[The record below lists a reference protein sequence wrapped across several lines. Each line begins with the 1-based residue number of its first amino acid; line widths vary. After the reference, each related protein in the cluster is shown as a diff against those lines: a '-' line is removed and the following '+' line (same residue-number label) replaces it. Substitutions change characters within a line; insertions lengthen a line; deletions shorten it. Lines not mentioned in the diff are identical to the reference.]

1 MATALPPVPDRLKAV
16 APYVKIAAEHDARDP
31 VIAYWCRLYAL
42 QNGMKVDRSSSD
54 CRVFL
59 MAYMDWLE
67 KEKSLRK
74 DDEAISS
81 DVVAQA
87 HIENRALKLF
97 LWADGEDRAARF
109 NKNVVK
115 AFYTAGFLFD
125 ILTTFGELTE
135 EITNHRKY
143 ARWKAA
149 YIHRCLKNGEQPI
162 PGPLKGDD
170 EGFEE
175 DAGAVGGM
183 GGPSPS
189 NGPEGEASG
198 SDDPFVPS
206 PSNGP
211 EGEASGSDDPF
222 VPSFPQMG
230 GAHAPGFVLPPVQ
243 PAGGATGGPR
253 LSYGDGQPGLVSLPV
268 PTPGS
273 QAPPSTPSGSA
284 QPSPSM
290 TPLDLPRAASESR
303 VLPATVIGG
312 LRGAGLSPSLLLRD
326 WFLGILVS

>member
-1 MATALPPVPDRLKAV
+1 MATALPPVPDRLKSV

-42 QNGMKVDRSSSD
+42 QNGMKVDRSSTD

-67 KEKSLRK
+67 KEKALRK

-97 LWADGEDRAARF
+97 LWADGEDRAGHF
-109 NKNVVK
+109 NKNVIK

-189 NGPEGEASG
+189 NGPDGDSSG
-198 SDDPFVPS
+198 ND
-206 PSNGP
+206 
-211 EGEASGSDDPF
+211 EPF

-230 GAHAPGFVLPPVQ
+230 GAHAPGFVLPPAPPSGVG
-243 PAGGATGGPR
+243 ATGGATGGRGSSR
-253 LSYGDGQPGLVSLPV
+253 LPYGGDGQPGLASLPV

-290 TPLDLPRAASESR
+290 TPLDLPRAASELCI
-303 VLPATVIGG
+303 LP
-312 LRGAGLSPSLLLRD
+312 
-326 WFLGILVS
+326 

>member
-1 MATALPPVPDRLKAV
+1 M
-16 APYVKIAAEHDARDP
+16 
-31 VIAYWCRLYAL
+31 
-42 QNGMKVDRSSSD
+42 
-54 CRVFL
+54 
-59 MAYMDWLE
+59 
-67 KEKSLRK
+67 KEKTLRK
-74 DDEAISS
+74 DNEAITS

-125 ILTTFGELTE
+125 ILATFGELTE

-149 YIHRCLKNGEQPI
+149 YIHRCLRSGEAPI

-175 DAGAVGGM
+175 DAGAVGGV
-183 GGPSPS
+183 GSGSS
-189 NGPEGEASG
+189 NGQEGASG
-198 SDDPFVPS
+198 GEDTEVP
-206 PSNGP
+206 
-211 EGEASGSDDPF
+211 
-222 VPSFPQMG
+222 PSFP
-230 GAHAPGFVLPPVQ
+230 ART
-243 PAGGATGGPR
+243 GGATGFTGPVPGFR
-253 LSYGDGQPGLVSLPV
+253 TAYGDGQAMPSSLPV

-290 TPLDLPRAASESR
+290 TPLELPRAANGVSLQPDDFLKAQKYCKYAGSALQYEDVGTAIENLQKALRLLTTGSEG
-303 VLPATVIGG
+303 P
-312 LRGAGLSPSLLLRD
+312 
-326 WFLGILVS
+326 

>member
-175 DAGAVGGM
+175 DAGGTPLAGRGQK
-183 GGPSPS
+183 
-189 NGPEGEASG
+189 
-198 SDDPFVPS
+198 DDTSEEPL
-206 PSNGP
+206 
-211 EGEASGSDDPF
+211 
-222 VPSFPQMG
+222 G
-230 GAHAPGFVLPPVQ
+230 GASPE
-243 PAGGATGGPR
+243 ATVA
-253 LSYGDGQPGLVSLPV
+253 SQI
-268 PTPGS
+268 S
-273 QAPPSTPSGSA
+273 QAPSVRLSLCYSIPQSGPNDWENGSMSFPRTHKHRDAGSVPEMHPGRKPAVSEPRETPRHSLLSDGVSLQPDDFHKAQKYCKYAGSA
-284 QPSPSM
+284 LQYEDVS
-290 TPLDLPRAASESR
+290 TAIDNLQKALRLLTTGSE
-303 VLPATVIGG
+303 G
-312 LRGAGLSPSLLLRD
+312 L
-326 WFLGILVS
+326 

>member
-1 MATALPPVPDRLKAV
+1 MITIQCYPLILTAL
-16 APYVKIAAEHDARDP
+16 
-31 VIAYWCRLYAL
+31 
-42 QNGMKVDRSSSD
+42 S
-54 CRVFL
+54 
-59 MAYMDWLE
+59 
-67 KEKSLRK
+67 SLRF
-74 DDEAISS
+74 SS
-81 DVVAQA
+81 AGKQLHWLPVKSKEGKKKNLTIVCF
-87 HIENRALKLF
+87 LKNQGHYTFCFLF
-97 LWADGEDRAARF
+97 FFFR
-109 NKNVVK
+109 NVVK

-206 PSNGP
+206 
-211 EGEASGSDDPF
+211 
-222 VPSFPQMG
+222 FPQMG
-230 GAHAPGFVLPPVQ
+230 GAHAPGFVLPPAQ

-290 TPLDLPRAASESR
+290 TPLDLPRAANGVSLQPDDFHKAQKYCKYAGSALQYEDVPTAIDNLQKALRLLTTGSE
-303 VLPATVIGG
+303 G
-312 LRGAGLSPSLLLRD
+312 L
-326 WFLGILVS
+326 